1 MWKRKKLFVSVIIA
15 ASLALFT
22 ANDASAIS
30 CSNCAK
36 EHTQWL
42 KWAQQL
48 KMMAETLDDW
58 TQQLNYMNIASK
70 VLGSEELAKIFPESG
85 DWTIHDAANMAND
98 MFTIYQDLND
108 TLYTLQGLNVNLDP
122 ESAKN
127 INNWLYEFERLY
139 PGYAQKRDDPCI
151 VTIRGVSGQSK
162 TVNVCANENISNDM
176 RQIGSAERVLGTS
189 ATAESA
195 ANYVLNKQAAQAS
208 GLDTLKRSNESAVGL
223 MQAIQ
228 TGNAI
233 NLEIAR
239 GQQLL
244 QTLQA
249 QVSLAQLSEIED
261 RKQKEIDARNTERAF
276 LNYRNP
282 YIIDD
287 QAKFD
292 TVPLNLNVRDNTP
305 RR

>member
-1 MWKRKKLFVSVIIA
+1 MWKRKKLFVAAMIS

-22 ANDASAIS
+22 ANDALAIS

-58 TQQLNYMNIASK
+58 LKHLTYMEIAGR
-70 VLGSEELAKIFPESG
+70 VLGSEELAKIFPEAG
-85 DWTIHDAANMAND
+85 DWTIHDAAGMADD
-98 MFTIYQDLND
+98 MFSIYRDLND
-108 TLYTLQGLNVNLDP
+108 TLYTLQGLNINLDP
-122 ESAKN
+122 QSAKD
-127 INNWLYEFERLY
+127 INNWMREFERLY
-139 PGYAQKRDDPCI
+139 PGYAQNRDDPCN
-151 VTIRGVSGQSK
+151 VTIRGVNGQTK
-162 TVNVCANENISNDM
+162 KVNVCANENISNDM
-176 RQIGSAERVLGTS
+176 RSIGSAERVLGTS

-208 GLDTLKRSNESAVGL
+208 GLDTLKKSNESAVGL
-223 MQAIQ
+223 MQAVQ

-287 QAKFD
+287 KAQFD